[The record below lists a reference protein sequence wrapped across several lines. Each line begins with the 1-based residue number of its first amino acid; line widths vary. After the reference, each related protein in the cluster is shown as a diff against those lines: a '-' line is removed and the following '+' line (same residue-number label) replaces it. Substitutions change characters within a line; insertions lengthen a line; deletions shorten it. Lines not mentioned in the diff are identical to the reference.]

1 MHLFV
6 KKIIDKFDKIQE
18 LPTYGG
24 LTVVP
29 PRPLAVFWFFLRVHF
44 IYWLAMPWF
53 TYSADFPC
61 DLIENNTGLLAWDP
75 IPHHHF
81 PHFLDFVFL

>member
-1 MHLFV
+1 MGALR
-6 KKIIDKFDKIQE
+6 
-18 LPTYGG
+18 LSPPTPCRFLG
-24 LTVVP
+24 
-29 PRPLAVFWFFLRVHF
+29 FFLREHF